1 MSTVGNTATPNGSSY
16 GEVGSPAGQQV
27 AGLFTMPSPGGLI
40 SSISAYAGSDGG
52 TSGWVCIWNGSDVL
66 LGSKAVTLTN
76 GGATWVT
83 GTLSTP
89 VFVASGASLYIG
101 WQSANG
107 YYFAW
112 DGTAGTTYTGYN
124 ATMPGNLANGGNGSY
139 LISAYA
145 TYTPA
150 GANVWTGSA
159 WTACPVSVWNG
170 TAWVNASVAVW
181 NGTQWVYG
189 A

>member
-1 MSTVGNTATPNGSSY
+1 MSTVGNTATPNGISY
-16 GEVGSPAGQQV
+16 GEVATAGSQV
-27 AGLFTMPSPGGLI
+27 AGLFTMPSPGGI
-40 SSISAYAGSDGG
+40 ITSVSAYAGSDGG
-52 TSGWVCIWNGSDVL
+52 TSGYVMVWGQG
-66 LGSKAVTLTN
+66 GSKLGHGAVTLTN
-76 GGATWVT
+76 GGAGWVT
-83 GTLSTP
+83 ANMVTSF
-89 VFVASGASLYIG
+89 FVAGGTNIYIG

-124 ATMPGNLANGGNGSY
+124 AAVPGNLANGGTGSY

-159 WTACPVSVWNG
+159 WTACPVSVWTG
-170 TAWVNASVAVW
+170 SQWANASVAVW
-181 NGTQWVYG
+181 NGTTWVYG